1 MKIKMLSFT
10 KVLYKMTNLSMIK
23 LIEEINSKK
32 NISLIVQDDMIMINF
47 HKDIQEI
54 LERILARIQVL
65 EIHQL
70 II

>member
-1 MKIKMLSFT
+1 MLSFT